1 MTKHVYLESDGKLLL
16 VYGDGTG
23 PAIPQTGRANL
34 NGETEVIR
42 LPTES
47 ELSDF
52 GISWEEVRTNKFRLG
67 QEYHTVVHG
76 KPLIDW
82 PGEWAWKDSVISDNA
97 VDPVAVSYTHL
108 RAHETS

>member
-23 PAIPQTGRANL
+23 PAIPQSGRANL

-52 GISWEEVRTNKFRLG
+52 GI
-67 QEYHTVVHG
+67 
-76 KPLIDW
+76 I
-82 PGEWAWKDSVISDNA
+82 
-97 VDPVAVSYTHL
+97 
-108 RAHETS
+108 